1 MSVRKRTWKTA
12 AGEERQAWI
21 VDYSDQAG
29 KRRMKTFRLKKEA
42 DAFETRSRFEITQ
55 GTHTPDS
62 ASITIAEA
70 ADLWIETCAGR
81 RLERSTI
88 DSYRQHIKFHIRP
101 FIGKIK
107 LSQITAPLV
116 REFEDRLRR
125 GDPAPGETVG
135 AARAPAMVR
144 KIIGSLGALMA
155 DAQER
160 GLVARNVVREL
171 RSRRQKGVDSRA
183 DRRQKGHLK
192 VGVDIPTRQEIRAI
206 VDHLKGRWRAALLT
220 AIFTGLRS
228 SELRGLRWADIDF
241 KNNELHVRQR
251 VDQYREFGAP
261 KSESGERTIP
271 LPPLVANTLKEGN
284 VAGPK
289 REPGLVFPTG
299 TGSPENHANL
309 ITRGLIP
316 ACIAAGVTKPD
327 ANAKYTG
334 LHALRHFYASWC
346 INSKDDGGLGVSAKE
361 PQERWGHS
369 TIAMTLDTY
378 GHLFPRGD
386 DGSEL
391 AAAEK
396 ALLG

>member
-12 AGEERQAWI
+12 AGEERHAWI
-21 VDYSDQAG
+21 VDYADQAG

-42 DAFETRSRFEITQ
+42 GAFETRSRFEITQ

-107 LSQITAPLV
+107 LSQVTAPLV

-125 GDPAPGETVG
+125 GDPAPGEAVG
-135 AARAPAMVR
+135 AARSHAMVR
-144 KIIGSLGALMA
+144 KITGSLGALMA

-171 RSRRQKGVDSRA
+171 RSRRQKGADSRA
-183 DRRQKGHLK
+183 DRRQKGHLR
-192 VGVDIPTRQEIRAI
+192 VGADIPTRQEIKAI
-206 VDHLKGRWRAALLT
+206 VDRLQGRWRPIILT

-241 KNNELHVRQR
+241 KSNELHVRQR

-271 LPPLVANTLKEGN
+271 LPPLVANTLKEWKL
-284 VAGPK
+284 ACPK
-289 REPGLVFPTG
+289 GEPSLVFPTG
-299 TGSPENHANL
+299 KGSPENHANL

-327 ANAKYTG
+327 GTAKYTG

-346 INSKDDGGLGVSAKE
+346 INSKDDGGLGLSAKVA
-361 PQERWGHS
+361 QARLGHS

-378 GHLFPRGD
+378 GHLFR
-386 DGSEL
+386 
-391 AAAEK
+391 AATTDRSLRRRK
-396 ALLG
+396 SRS

>member
-12 AGEERQAWI
+12 AGEERHAWI
-21 VDYSDQAG
+21 VDYADQAG

-125 GDPAPGETVG
+125 GDPAPGEAEG
-135 AARAPAMVR
+135 AARSPAMVR
-144 KIIGSLGALMA
+144 KITGSLGALMA

-171 RSRRQKGVDSRA
+171 RSRRQKGADSRA

-192 VGVDIPTRQEIRAI
+192 VGADIPTRQEIKAI
-206 VDHLKGRWRAALLT
+206 VDRLQGRWRPIILT

-241 KNNELHVRQR
+241 KSNELHVRQR

-271 LPPLVANTLKEGN
+271 LPPLVANTLREWKL
-284 VAGPK
+284 ACPK
-289 REPGLVFPTG
+289 GEPGLVFPTG
-299 TGSPENHANL
+299 KGSPENHANL

-327 ANAKYTG
+327 GKAKYTG
-334 LHALRHFYASWC
+334 VHALRHFYASWC
-346 INSKDDGGLGVSAKE
+346 INSKDDGGLGLSAKVA
-361 PQERWGHS
+361 QARLGHS

-396 ALLG
+396 SLLG